1 MESVADEESEAG
13 SGSRRSSVST
23 NKSKDSISIRSSKSD
38 RSARSPSVRAETS
51 FAASEVDIVAE
62 SSSPHVEDDFADL
75 EPVQVFL

>member
-1 MESVADEESEAG
+1 MADEESEAG
-13 SGSRRSSVST
+13 SRSSRRSSVSK
-23 NKSKDSISIRSSKSD
+23 NKSKGSVSVRSSKSD

-75 EPVQVFL
+75 EPVQVLL